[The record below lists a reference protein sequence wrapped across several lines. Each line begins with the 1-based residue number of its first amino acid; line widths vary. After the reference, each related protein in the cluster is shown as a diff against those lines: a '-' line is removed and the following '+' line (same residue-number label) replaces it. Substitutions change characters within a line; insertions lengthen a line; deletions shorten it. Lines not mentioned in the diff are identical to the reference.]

1 MLYDADNKNF
11 PYLKRFQ
18 LDNCNKPHNFLGEN
32 TANKLLLLTSE
43 TYPRLRINYAT
54 ETHQQP
60 EEIDVESFV
69 GVKGYKA
76 KGKRLTTLTL
86 ESVEELPPL
95 RQPSS
100 EDLAGSDDET
110 NVTEDLDPY
119 KDKTEDEIRDEITG
133 QMRLFD

>member
-1 MLYDADNKNF
+1 M
-11 PYLKRFQ
+11 P
-18 LDNCNKPHNFLGEN
+18 
-32 TANKLLLLTSE
+32 LTSA